1 MPVKSA
7 ILQACITKIFH
18 YLFDSNTI
26 MHFERKMRITIHVLL
41 WRAIT
46 LRASVNLAFNLIIF
60 MFCFSILSSRCWFVL
75 IIDLFAFLYW
85 LFLALV
91 SFHLLI
97 QSSNSSLNVLFS
109 SSNNVVLD
117 RQCLSLSFNS
127 EILAWYALSSTCC
140 RVYSSMDT

>member
-1 MPVKSA
+1 MPVKFA
-7 ILQACITKIFH
+7 ILQACITKKTFH
-18 YLFDSNTI
+18 YLFGSNTI
-26 MHFERKMRITIHVLL
+26 QAKENENNHHVLL

-60 MFCFSILSSRCWFVL
+60 IFCFSILSSRCWFVL
-75 IIDLFAFLYW
+75 ITDLFAFLYSF
-85 LFLALV
+85 FLALI

-97 QSSNSSLNVLFS
+97 QSSNSFLNVLFS

-127 EILAWYALSSTCC
+127 VILSWYALFSTCC
-140 RVYSSMDT
+140 RVSSSLAT